1 MHRWPAFSEL
11 PQGACQGRRRREWRR
26 QQHKRGDDGGNCG
39 AVNVAT
45 GDRIEVD
52 GNKTEHPYRTRK
64 TAPGKRSRTVG
75 SR

>member
-1 MHRWPAFSEL
+1 MAAAGMATAAA
-11 PQGACQGRRRREWRR
+11 QT
-26 QQHKRGDDGGNCG
+26 GDDGGNCG